1 MQKIIFKNNT
11 HIYIYMPRK
20 KVVNNDD
27 VKITKNN
34 LISTM
39 FKNNESQNK
48 EDHII
53 LQLPISQTRINS
65 IINSNEEDNNVDPSP
80 YESNSY
86 FMNDAENLNNNDLN
100 NNTTFAKNNSCCFWC
115 CHSINNITYGM
126 PYNYNSINETYM
138 TFGTFC
144 SLQCANAY
152 NFSVHSGSDKVWEIN
167 SLIQMLGKC
176 YGFSNTIRPAPNR
189 YLLKMFNGNLS
200 IEDFRDAHSNNEKTY
215 ILNIP
220 PMISLSTNTE
230 VLNTSYLAKLTDVKT
245 KNKK

>member
-1 MQKIIFKNNT
+1 
-11 HIYIYMPRK
+11 MPRK
-20 KVVNNDD
+20 KTIKNDD
-27 VKITKNN
+27 VKVIKNN
-34 LISTM
+34 LIDTM
-39 FKNNESQNK
+39 FKNNENQNT

-53 LQLPISQTRINS
+53 LQLPLSQSRINS
-65 IINSNEEDNNVDPSP
+65 IINANDEISTIDPSP

-86 FMNDAENLNNNDLN
+86 FMNDAQNLNNNDIHEVHNIN
-100 NNTTFAKNNSCCFWC
+100 NFVKSNSCCFWC
-115 CHSINNITYGM
+115 CHPIDNITFGM

-176 YGFSNTIRPAPNR
+176 YGYSNSIRPAPNR
-189 YLLKMFNGNLS
+189 YMLKMFNGKLS
-200 IEDFRDAHSNNEKTY
+200 IEEFRNAHINNEKTY

-220 PMISLSTNTE
+220 PMISLSANSE
-230 VLNTSYLAKLTDVKT
+230 ILNTSYLAKITDIKT